1 MHARFAFTEAVL
13 WYSTFMRARHLAVA
27 IGLAVGALPSF
38 ALADDTIKTP
48 GDHPQYK
55 VELEPHGLIGF
66 DNWGDLGFGFGAG
79 LRGSIPIMKNGFVP
93 KINNVP
99 AITFGLDWLHFESGC
114 YYAYLGFCGALSV
127 NTFYFPVGLQ
137 WSFFVAKRWSVFAE
151 LGAAPYYR
159 TYSDYCGAYN
169 PGSREYFLCENSQP
183 NHFSVTPWAAVGGRF
198 HFNEH
203 VALTMRI
210 GYPSL
215 AVGVSFLL

>member
-1 MHARFAFTEAVL
+1 
-13 WYSTFMRARHLAVA
+13 MRARHLAVA
-27 IGLAVGALPSF
+27 IGFAVGAFPSL

-48 GDHPQYK
+48 GDHPKYA

-79 LRGSIPIMKNGFVP
+79 LRASIPLMANGFVP
-93 KINNVP
+93 KINNTP
-99 AITFGLDWLHFESGC
+99 AITFGFDWLHFESGC
-114 YYAYLGFCGALSV
+114 YYNYRGLGFPCATLSV

-137 WSFFVAKRWSVFAE
+137 WNFFVAKRWSVFAE
-151 LGAAPYYR
+151 IGAAPYYR
-159 TYSDYCGAYN
+159 AYSDYCAGYYV
-169 PGSREYFLCENSQP
+169 PGSQEYAVCQSSQP
-183 NHFSVTPWAAVGGRF
+183 NHFSVTPWADVGGRF